1 MSEELD
7 RAEADAV
14 KALDQLARIARKSAV
29 SVAQNR
35 LIDLDVQMVLHCIDL
50 QKGSNLYWRKK
61 ADERLRRLDRCQ
73 SSLMAANESR
83 KR

>member
-1 MSEELD
+1 MSEALD

-61 ADERLRRLDRCQ
+61 ADDRLKRLDRCQ

>member
-1 MSEELD
+1 MSEALD

-61 ADERLRRLDRCQ
+61 ADDRLMRLDRCQ
-73 SSLMAANESR
+73 SSLLAANESR